1 MLNGVFYVSTSK
13 VDIKLLKRF
22 FISKKAK
29 ILHNPN
35 WVYLSSEYPILKRQK
50 NFLAVGRL
58 EKQKDFFYL
67 LDAFEDL
74 DISLD
79 IFGEGSEKSKIIK
92 RIKTKRHI
100 SLKEPI
106 PNKDLIK
113 KYSEYQFYISTSD
126 FEGNSKTL
134 LEAMGAG
141 CVVIVPNIKNN
152 LELIK
157 HNQTGILYDKH
168 SDDLKKIINS
178 VRKNKELLKIISRN
192 ARDQILINNSLSKV
206 VEFEVDIYKRIL
218 EKS

>member
-1 MLNGVFYVSTSK
+1 
-13 VDIKLLKRF
+13 
-22 FISKKAK
+22 
-29 ILHNPN
+29 
-35 WVYLSSEYPILKRQK
+35 
-50 NFLAVGRL
+50 
-58 EKQKDFFYL
+58 
-67 LDAFEDL
+67 
-74 DISLD
+74 
-79 IFGEGSEKSKIIK
+79 
-92 RIKTKRHI
+92 
-100 SLKEPI
+100 
-106 PNKDLIK
+106 
-113 KYSEYQFYISTSD
+113 
-126 FEGNSKTL
+126 
-134 LEAMGAG
+134 MGAG